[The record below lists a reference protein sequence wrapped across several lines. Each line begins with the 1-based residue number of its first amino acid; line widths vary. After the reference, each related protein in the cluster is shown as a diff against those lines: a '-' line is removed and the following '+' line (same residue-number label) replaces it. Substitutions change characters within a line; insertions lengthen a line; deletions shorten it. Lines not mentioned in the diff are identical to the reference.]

1 MVPHILQYEVKAILV
16 LGSCFSNLDS
26 LELLDLSSNQ
36 IQSCISADF
45 QGLSNSLSQLDL
57 HSNQIDSLEEMAF
70 TSLSKLKVL
79 KLNNNAIRTV
89 TVTQE
94 FGSAFINDVT
104 QI

>member
-1 MVPHILQYEVKAILV
+1 M
-16 LGSCFSNLDS
+16 
-26 LELLDLSSNQ
+26 LDLSSNQ

-57 HSNQIDSLEEMAF
+57 NTNQIDSLEENAF

-79 KLNNNAIRTV
+79 KVNNNAIRTV
-89 TVTQE
+89 TVRQE
-94 FGSAFINDVT
+94 FEWAVIIDVT